1 MTPPPAPPF
10 SDPIAPAALARRQEI
25 AIDVAPDPGAARGI
39 ADALGLLGLKGA
51 RLRGILRPAGA
62 RDWRLEARLTA
73 TATQPCVVTLAPVV
87 TRIDAPV
94 TRRFVADWV
103 EPGPGE
109 HQMTAD
115 EDEIEPIGR
124 RIDPGAVLVEA
135 LSLALPDH
143 PRAPDAAPPDAPED
157 AVGEARHR
165 PFAGLARKLGDGERD

>member
-1 MTPPPAPPF
+1 M
-10 SDPIAPAALARRQEI
+10 
-25 AIDVAPDPGAARGI
+25 
-39 ADALGLLGLKGA
+39 
-51 RLRGILRPAGA
+51 
-62 RDWRLEARLTA
+62 
-73 TATQPCVVTLAPVV
+73 
-87 TRIDAPV
+87 

-143 PRAPDAAPPDAPED
+143 PARPTRHRRRPED